1 MAGTTVRLAHIL
13 AVAARHA
20 GPAVRS
26 MGGSDPF
33 GTGQGAP
40 DAAASGEPRDAS
52 SDPERLASD
61 LEGLGATFV
70 KLGQLLS
77 TRRDLLPDSYT
88 DALARLQDNVE
99 PFPTEQVREIIEQE
113 LGARVSDL
121 FTVFHDTPMA
131 SASIGQVHRAMTRS
145 GREVVVKVQRPGVV
159 AQVAEDMD
167 ALERI
172 AGMLDATS
180 VGQRVG
186 TRALLDQ
193 FHRVLLDELD
203 YRKEAAHLE
212 RFRDLTK
219 DEPLIVVPA
228 PLRDFCTERV
238 LTMDYIHGKKVTD
251 VGPLGL
257 MDVDGPALA
266 DALFGFTLRTILSE
280 GVLHADPHPGNLLLT
295 DEGTLGLIDLG
306 MVAAVPRRLQGQLV
320 RLLLAVSE
328 GDGEQVA
335 DVLASMGQP
344 LPSWDPAGFREDA
357 SHLVDSSLS
366 LGSEVE
372 AGSML
377 LELARV
383 AGDHGMRPPAEMALV
398 GKALLNL
405 DQSTTHLD
413 PNFLPEKAIRAHLP
427 RILATT
433 MKPSPASVAVGAL
446 DSKEFLESL
455 PGRANRIL
463 DSLAD
468 GTLTIKVNAF
478 DEDRLF
484 HHTQRLVNRLTIG
497 IILSAITVAA
507 ALMMRAP
514 GGARLFGYPAL
525 AVLFFLI
532 AAIAGL
538 GLIGWIAM
546 TDREAARRA
555 KQKLQK
561 ENV

>member
-1 MAGTTVRLAHIL
+1 MAGTTARLAHIL

-20 GPAVRS
+20 GPAVKNL
-26 MGGSDPF
+26 GASDPF
-33 GTGQGAP
+33 ASAGAP
-40 DAAASGEPRDAS
+40 DAETSGEPGDGS

-77 TRRDLLPDSYT
+77 TRRDLLPDGYT
-88 DALARLQDNVE
+88 EALARLQDNVE

-113 LGARVSDL
+113 LGAPVNDL

-159 AQVAEDMD
+159 EQVAEDMD

-172 AGMLDATS
+172 AAMLDATS

-212 RFRDLTK
+212 RFRRLTE

-366 LGSEVE
+366 LGAEVE

-413 PNFLPEKAIRAHLP
+413 PNFLPEQAIRAHLP

-433 MKPSPASVAVGAL
+433 LKPSPASVAVGAL

-455 PGRANRIL
+455 PGRANRVL

>member
-1 MAGTTVRLAHIL
+1 MAGTTARLAHIL

-20 GPAVRS
+20 GPAVKNL
-26 MGGSDPF
+26 GASDPF
-33 GTGQGAP
+33 ASAGAP
-40 DAAASGEPRDAS
+40 DAETSGEPGDGS

-77 TRRDLLPDSYT
+77 TRRDLLPDGYT
-88 DALARLQDNVE
+88 EALARLQDDVE
-99 PFPTEQVREIIEQE
+99 PFPSEVVHRIIEAE

-121 FTVFHDTPMA
+121 FESFDDTPLA
-131 SASIGQVHRAMTRS
+131 SASIGQVHRATTRS

-159 AQVAEDMD
+159 EQVAEDMD
-167 ALERI
+167 ALERV
-172 AGMLDATS
+172 AAMFDATS

-193 FHRVLLDELD
+193 FHRVIVDELD

-212 RFRDLTK
+212 RFRELTR
-219 DEPLIVVPA
+219 DEPLISVPA
-228 PLRDFCTERV
+228 PLRDFCTQRV
-238 LTMDYIHGKKVTD
+238 LTMEYVPGKKVTD

-295 DEGTLGLIDLG
+295 RDGRLALIDLG
-306 MVAAVPRRLQGQLV
+306 MVAVVPRRLQGQLV

-335 DVLASMGQP
+335 DVLATMGEP
-344 LPSWDPAGFREDA
+344 LPSWDPSGFREDA
-357 SHLVDSSLS
+357 SHLVHASLS
-366 LGSEVE
+366 LGSEIE

-377 LELARV
+377 VELARI
-383 AGDHGMRPPAEMALV
+383 AGDHGLRPPAEMALV

-413 PNFLPEKAIRAHLP
+413 PNFLPEQAIRAHLP

-446 DSKEFLESL
+446 DSKEFLQTL

-463 DSLAD
+463 DALAD
-468 GTLTIKVNAF
+468 GSLTVKVNAF

-484 HHTQRLVNRLTIG
+484 HHSQRLVNRLTIG

-525 AVLFFLI
+525 AVVFFLV

-538 GLIGWIAM
+538 GLIGWIAV
-546 TDREAARRA
+546 TDRDAARRA

-561 ENV
+561 GTS

>member
-1 MAGTTVRLAHIL
+1 MAGTTARLAHIL
-13 AVAARHA
+13 AVAARNA
-20 GPAVRS
+20 GPVVRNF
-26 MGGSDPF
+26 GGSDPF
-33 GTGQGAP
+33 
-40 DAAASGEPRDAS
+40 SSSDAS
-52 SDPERLASD
+52 AATASTDEDESLSPPERLASD

-77 TRRDLLPDSYT
+77 TRRDLLPDDYT
-88 DALARLQDNVE
+88 EALARLQDDVE
-99 PFPTEQVREIIEQE
+99 PFPSDQVRRIIEEE
-113 LGARVSDL
+113 LGARVNDL
-121 FTVFHDTPMA
+121 FATFDDTPMA
-131 SASIGQVHRAMTRS
+131 SASIGQVHRATTRS

-159 AQVAEDMD
+159 EQVAEDMD
-167 ALERI
+167 ALERV
-172 AGMLDATS
+172 ASMLDATS

-193 FHRVLLDELD
+193 FHRVILDELD

-212 RFRDLTK
+212 RFRELT
-219 DEPLIVVPA
+219 EEERLIIVPA
-228 PLRDFCTERV
+228 PLRDFCTQRV
-238 LTMDYIHGKKVTD
+238 LTMDYVHGKKVTD

-295 DEGTLGLIDLG
+295 PDGRLALIDLG

-320 RLLLAVSE
+320 RLLLAVSD

-335 DVLASMGQP
+335 DVLAAMGDP

-357 SHLVDSSLS
+357 SHLVHSSLS
-366 LGSEVE
+366 LGSDVE

-377 LELARV
+377 VELARV
-383 AGDHGMRPPAEMALV
+383 AGDHGLRPPAEMALV

-413 PNFLPEKAIRAHLP
+413 PNFVPEQAIRAHLP
-427 RILATT
+427 RILAAT

-446 DSKEFLESL
+446 DSKEFLEAL

-468 GTLTIKVNAF
+468 GSLTIRVNAF

-525 AVLFFLI
+525 AVVFFLV

-538 GLIGWIAM
+538 GLIAWIAV
-546 TDREAARRA
+546 TDRDAARRA

-561 ENV
+561 GIS